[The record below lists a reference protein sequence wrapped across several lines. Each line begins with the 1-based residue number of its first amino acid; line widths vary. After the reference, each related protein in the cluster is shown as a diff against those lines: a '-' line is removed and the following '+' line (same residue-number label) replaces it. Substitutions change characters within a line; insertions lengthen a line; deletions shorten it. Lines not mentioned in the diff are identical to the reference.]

1 MAVQLVNLVNQMN
14 PMKLVEF
21 KENVEQVNKVKIVN
35 QVKTWMPLALVN
47 KGLYAFGKLDL
58 LGTFIIRYYQLLI
71 HWHLVTQHFIN
82 GDNQLVSMN
91 LKLDSFFHELP
102 FKFLSNKT
110 PLQYCLMQ
118 AKLRIHDV
126 SNDPTLWN
134 C

>member
-1 MAVQLVNLVNQMN
+1 M
-14 PMKLVEF
+14 EGGWSRC
-21 KENVEQVNKVKIVN
+21 
-35 QVKTWMPLALVN
+35 KTWMPLALVN
-47 KGLYAFGKLDL
+47 KGLYAVDL
-58 LGTFIIRYYQLLI
+58 LGTFITHYYQLLI

-91 LKLDSFFHELP
+91 VKFDSFFHELP

-126 SNDPTLWN
+126 PNYPTLWN